1 MKTFLSS
8 LILLLMISGT
18 VFAQHEHHNEEG
30 TDVNMHAA
38 GDEEVLAVLDNFQSA
53 IINNNQ
59 EKASELLT
67 DDARILESGGIET
80 KEEYLSHHF
89 HSDGKFLSAM
99 AREVKTQKVESN
111 EKTAW
116 VSTLSHMHGT
126 YNDQN
131 ISINSAELAVLVKT
145 DNGWKISSVHW
156 SSRSAE

>member
-8 LILLLMISGT
+8 LILLFVISGT
-18 VFAQHEHHNEEG
+18 AFAQHEHH
-30 TDVNMHAA
+30 DDKKMHTV
-38 GDEEVLAVLDNFQSA
+38 GDEEIVQVLENFRMA
-53 IINNNQ
+53 IINSEQ

-99 AREVKTQKVESN
+99 EREVKSQKVKVN
-111 EKTAW
+111 KNTAW
-116 VSTLSHMHGT
+116 ISTVSQMSGS
-126 YNDQN
+126 YNDRD
-131 ISINSAELAVLVKT
+131 ISVNSAELAVLVKT
-145 DNGWKISSVHW
+145 DEGWKISSVHW